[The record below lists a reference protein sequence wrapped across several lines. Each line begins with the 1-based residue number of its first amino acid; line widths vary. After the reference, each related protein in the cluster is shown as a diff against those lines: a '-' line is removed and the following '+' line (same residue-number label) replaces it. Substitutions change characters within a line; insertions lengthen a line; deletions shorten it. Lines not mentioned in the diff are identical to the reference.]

1 MTMIKEA
8 SEHFIEQ
15 LSHKPALVPLY
26 KNRNMVLELKSEQE
40 QIWLQF
46 IDCHC
51 DVLYEKPEHVD
62 IVVYGENEHIASLI
76 KGYERL
82 TLMEEEGRISV
93 NGSLRNLLSLESLF
107 VLTGDAS
114 SLLHN

>member
-8 SEHFIEQ
+8 SEHFVEI

-26 KNRNMVLELKSEQE
+26 QNRNMVLELRSHQE

-46 IDCHC
+46 SYGCCSLLI
-51 DVLYEKPEHVD
+51 EKPEHVD
-62 IVVYGENEHIASLI
+62 IVVSGENENIASFM
-76 KGYERL
+76 KGCERL
-82 TLMEEEGRISV
+82 TLMKEEGRLSV
-93 NGSLRNLLSLESLF
+93 SGNLRNLLSLESLF
-107 VLTGDAS
+107 VLTGES